1 MKNILLALFALVCF
15 ASCQQKQNESNVA
28 GTGYAALEPLSVTL
42 FTEKVELFA
51 EFRPFIVGQETAFA
65 AHLND
70 LKEFKPFTAGSLQ
83 VILKNEKYQYEN
95 KVDGPSVPGIYRPV
109 ITPAEPGVYTLTF
122 IYKNDNLNETII
134 VDSVKVYQNLS
145 DVPPATINN
154 SGDKIVYLKEQA
166 WKVEF
171 ATMKV
176 EPVPFSEVIRTT
188 GEILPAPGDEMIIIA
203 NSSGIVTLAGNKTS
217 QGAQVN
223 AGAILFSV
231 KGGDLTDGN
240 TELQFRQAKFAYE
253 KGKAD
258 YERSLELVKDNI
270 VSQKEFLEIKARYE
284 SEEANYNNL
293 LRNYQS
299 GGQKVIS
306 PISGFIKNIF
316 VSEGQFVSAGQTLAT
331 VSQNR
336 RLILKAEVS
345 QKYFSKL
352 PHIRNA
358 NFISAYDKDAYNVES
373 LNGKLLSY
381 GKSNDASTLFVP
393 VTFSFD
399 NKGEIIPGSL
409 VDVFLK
415 LEPLNEAI
423 AIPLTSLIEEQ
434 GLFFVYV
441 QTGGE
446 SFVKREVILG
456 GSDGINILV
465 IKGLNPGEYVVTK
478 GAYPIKL
485 ASASGVIPAHGHAH

>member
-1 MKNILLALFALVCF
+1 MKKNLLLLFTMVCL
-15 ASCQQKQNESNVA
+15 ASCQQKQKVINLVGSD
-28 GTGYAALEPLSVTL
+28 YSALEPLSITV

-51 EFRPFIVGQETAFA
+51 EFRPFLVGQETAFA

-70 LKEFKPFTAGSLQ
+70 LKEFKPFQAGSLQ

-109 ITPAEPGVYTLTF
+109 VTPAEPGLYTLTF

-134 VDSVKVYQNLS
+134 VDSVKVYQNIS
-145 DVPPATINN
+145 DIPPATTDN

-188 GEILPAPGDEMIIIA
+188 GEILPAPGDEMIITA
-203 NSSGIVTLAGNKTS
+203 NSPGIVILAGNKAV

-223 AGAILFSV
+223 AGTLLFSI

-240 TELQFRQAKFAYE
+240 TELQFRQAKLAFE
-253 KGKAD
+253 KAKAD

-299 GGQKVIS
+299 GGQRVIS
-306 PISGFIKNIF
+306 PISGFIKNIL

-358 NFISAYDKDAYNVES
+358 NFVNAYDGEAYNIES
-373 LNGKLLSY
+373 LNGQLLSY

-393 VTFSFD
+393 VIFSFD

-409 VDVFLK
+409 ADVFLK
-415 LEPLNEAI
+415 LGPLNEAI

-441 QTGGE
+441 ET
-446 SFVKREVILG
+446 
-456 GSDGINILV
+456 
-465 IKGLNPGEYVVTK
+465 
-478 GAYPIKL
+478 
-485 ASASGVIPAHGHAH
+485 